1 MGDVMFRNIYKI
13 YYFQEKIKILNITML
28 LWCGVDD
35 DFYDYYQDYN
45 PINISNNN
53 CDVHFNLSVPANP

>member
-35 DFYDYYQDYN
+35 D
-45 PINISNNN
+45 
-53 CDVHFNLSVPANP
+53 L

>member
-1 MGDVMFRNIYKI
+1 MEELPLTLASLKEYAFRHDAIMGDVMFRNIYKI

-35 DFYDYYQDYN
+35 D
-45 PINISNNN
+45 
-53 CDVHFNLSVPANP
+53 L